1 MPVIVDHVAL
11 VSPSVA
17 TLQCNYTYLLYISQ
31 PTFPFTS
38 TQKRKFSKK
47 KKKKQKDPT
56 NFSSSIWKFFP
67 STIPRFQSLPP
78 FFPPCQTF
86 DKIFHRNQFIHQRS
100 FYFSHGQLEPSA
112 GSKVTTRHFPP
123 PAPGINYFESNATG

>member
-78 FFPPCQTF
+78 FFPPLPNLRQ
-86 DKIFHRNQFIHQRS
+86 N
-100 FYFSHGQLEPSA
+100 FSSKPVHSPAEFLFFSWPIGTKRRIESNDSPFPSA
-112 GSKVTTRHFPP
+112 S
-123 PAPGINYFESNATG
+123 PGDQLF